1 MKKKN
6 LLSKT
11 LVMVLSLSM
20 LLTMGGCKGED
31 VHEHADATPTPVV
44 NTEGDEPAGGTENT
58 PEVTEAPT
66 EVPVVEPTN
75 EPDVEETETPDTTE
89 EPNVEPTEV
98 PDTEPT
104 AEPTEEPVV
113 EPTAEPTVAPTAT
126 PKPTATPEP
135 AVTPAPTA
143 VPTPAPTPVPT
154 PVPTPTPTP
163 APACEHKNERFSWW
177 SEPTCTQT
185 GTKNIYCADCN
196 VYLRTES
203 VPTLDHEFEYV
214 LNAPATCSEAAAYK
228 ATCKNCGR
236 DGGYV
241 RMGDVDPN
249 NHNWKTYE
257 EELWNEETWVW
268 ELWRITRCTWCH
280 AWGEKIKVE

>member
-1 MKKKN
+1 
-6 LLSKT
+6 
-11 LVMVLSLSM
+11 MVLSLSM

-66 EVPVVEPTN
+66 EVPVVEPT
-75 EPDVEETETPDTTE
+75 
-89 EPNVEPTEV
+89 
-98 PDTEPT
+98 
-104 AEPTEEPVV
+104 
-113 EPTAEPTVAPTAT
+113 AEPTVAPTAT

-143 VPTPAPTPVPT
+143 
-154 PVPTPTPTP
+154 VPTPTPTP

-203 VPTLDHEFEYV
+203 VPTLEHEFEYN
-214 LNAPATCSEAAAYK
+214 LGKPATCISGAWYK

-236 DGGYV
+236 DGGSIAV
-241 RMGDVDPN
+241 
-249 NHNWKTYE
+249 
-257 EELWNEETWVW
+257 NETFDY
-268 ELWRITRCTWCH
+268 TGTT
-280 AWGEKIKVE
+280 KVYNVKYIPTKN